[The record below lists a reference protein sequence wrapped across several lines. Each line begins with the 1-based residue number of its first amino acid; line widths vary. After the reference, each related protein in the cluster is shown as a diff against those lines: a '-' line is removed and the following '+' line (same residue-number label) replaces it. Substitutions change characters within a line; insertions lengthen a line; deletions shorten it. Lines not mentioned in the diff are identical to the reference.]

1 MGAQLMI
8 GDMARATGTKVNTIR
23 FYEQIGLMRPAART
37 ESGRRIYDQEDL
49 KRLRFIRRARKLGF
63 ETGEIRSLLAISD
76 RPEAPCATV
85 SEIAQKHMGEIKEKI
100 SELKLLHD
108 QIERMAGAC
117 SDGSVSECSILEG
130 MSSRA

>member
-1 MGAQLMI
+1 MAKLLMI
-8 GDMARATGTKVNTIR
+8 GDLSAATGTKVNTIR

-37 ESGRRIYDQEDL
+37 DSGRRTYDDGDL

-76 RPEAPCATV
+76 RPEAPCASV
-85 SEIAQKHMGEIKEKI
+85 SEIAQRHMTEIKAKI
-100 SELKLLHD
+100 SELELLHG

-117 SDGSVSECSILEG
+117 SDGSVSQCRILEG
-130 MSSRA
+130 MSSRP